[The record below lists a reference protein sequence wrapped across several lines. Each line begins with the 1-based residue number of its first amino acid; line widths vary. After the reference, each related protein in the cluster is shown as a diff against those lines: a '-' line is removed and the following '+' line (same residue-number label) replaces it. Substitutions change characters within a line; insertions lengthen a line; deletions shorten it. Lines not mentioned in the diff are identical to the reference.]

1 MRLGIEIEQINK
13 QAPQELL
20 GVKIAK
26 GKLGTTVKYIE
37 SKVYRIRNHS
47 DQDREVTLE
56 HAVLPNWKLV
66 GEGNPV
72 EGTSDLYRFRLKLP
86 PGRTA
91 EQHVVEQSTPTFWN
105 DLTSLTD
112 EQLQAFRTSPTVSA
126 AVKTALKEVA
136 ERRAQL
142 AQLAGEEAAGNERLK
157 AITDEQVRLRAN
169 IDKVPRESDAHKRYL
184 EKFDKQE
191 TEIEQLQAKIR
202 ENRQRQQ
209 KLKKEYEDYLR
220 GLSAE

>member
-13 QAPQELL
+13 QTPQELL
-20 GVKIAK
+20 GVKIAR
-26 GKLGTTVKYIE
+26 GKFGTAVKYVE

-56 HAVLPNWKLV
+56 HQLLPDWKLV

-72 EGTSDLYRFRLKLP
+72 EGTKDLYRFRLRLP
-86 PGRTA
+86 AGRTA
-91 EQHVVEQSTPTFWN
+91 EQQVVEQSTPTHWN

-112 EQLQAFRTSPTVSA
+112 EQIAAFRASPAVSA
-126 AVKTALKEVA
+126 AVKAALREIA
-136 ERRAQL
+136 ERRSLL
-142 AQLAGEEAAGNERLK
+142 AQLAGEEVAGNERLK
-157 AITDEQVRLRAN
+157 AITDEQARLRAN
-169 IDKVPRESDAHKRYL
+169 IDKVPRESEAYKRYL

-191 TEIEQLQAKIR
+191 TEIEQLQAKVG
-202 ENRQRQQ
+202 ENKQRQQ
-209 KLKKEYEDYLR
+209 KLKKEYDEYLK